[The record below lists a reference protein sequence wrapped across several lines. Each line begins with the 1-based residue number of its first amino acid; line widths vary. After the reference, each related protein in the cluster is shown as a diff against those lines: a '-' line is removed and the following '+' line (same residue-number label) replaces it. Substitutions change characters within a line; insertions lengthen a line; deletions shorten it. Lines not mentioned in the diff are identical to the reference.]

1 MARAHISPLSSGHDL
16 TISDSFACYVTA
28 EGVVLCAG
36 ETPENV
42 LIAVRSVIPSGAP
55 VDPGEIRTWSQDI
68 LEYVQT
74 IAATLLPPDQPANA

>member
-1 MARAHISPLSSGHDL
+1 MDVQGYRCAPESSTGVKL
-16 TISDSFACYVTA
+16 VGRQGA
-28 EGVVLCAG
+28 VVLCAG
-36 ETPENV
+36 DTPENV
-42 LIAVRSVIPSGAP
+42 LIAVRSVIPPGAP